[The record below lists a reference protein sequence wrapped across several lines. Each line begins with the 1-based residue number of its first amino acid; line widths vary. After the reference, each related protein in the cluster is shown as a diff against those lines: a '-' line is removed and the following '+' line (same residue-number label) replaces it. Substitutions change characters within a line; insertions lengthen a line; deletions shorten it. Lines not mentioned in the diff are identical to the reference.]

1 MAKTPEP
8 DIAEQISF
16 LGLTAEDRDALRE
29 LRPILEKNA
38 EGFVGAFY
46 RHLLSF
52 EPTRRLLRDPEVRD
66 RLLEKQRGYLLSLGN
81 PTLDERYIRD
91 RIEIGRAH
99 VRVGLGMRWYLGS
112 YALYL
117 SLLGPMLREA
127 YDREPERAERAL
139 SALTKLLLLDAQL
152 AVEAYVATRE
162 EQLEELNRE
171 LAAAARE
178 LETDYRRRGT
188 ELRETTQRARAA
200 EELASVANI
209 VAGLAH
215 EIGTPMGVIRGH
227 AELLDSSVRD
237 ERGRWRLQTIREQID
252 RISNIMRTLLNIAR
266 PHAPERM
273 LLDLRRVLDDTLAFL
288 GERFKRRGIAVERR
302 MVESAPLYG
311 DGEKLQ
317 QLFLNLFLNAADAM
331 PDGGTLSVDLNRGD
345 TGRLRVRVADT
356 GAGMTP
362 DAVRRIF
369 EPFYTSKPAGQGS
382 GLGLT
387 VAREIV
393 HNHDGSIEVS
403 SEVGQGT
410 EFRIEFPAAR
420 G

>member
-1 MAKTPEP
+1 VSEDPQP
-8 DIAEQISF
+8 DIVEQIAF
-16 LGLTAEDRDALRE
+16 LGLTAQDRDVLRE

-38 EGFVGAFY
+38 DGFVGAFY

-52 EPTRRLLRDPEVRD
+52 EPTRRMLSDPEVRD
-66 RLLEKQRGYLLSLGN
+66 RLLDKQRGYLLSLGN
-81 PTLDERYIRD
+81 PTLDEKYVQD
-91 RIEIGRAH
+91 RLEIGRAH
-99 VRVGLGMRWYLGS
+99 VRVGLATRWYLGAYS
-112 YALYL
+112 LYL
-117 SLLGPMLREA
+117 SLLGPMIREA

-152 AVEAYVATRE
+152 AMEAYVATRE
-162 EQLEELNRE
+162 EQLEHLNRE
-171 LAAAARE
+171 LATAARK
-178 LETDYRRRGT
+178 LEGEYQRRGT

-200 EELASVANI
+200 EELASVATI

-227 AELLDSSVRD
+227 AELLDSSVGD

-252 RISNIMRTLLNIAR
+252 RISSIMRTLLNIAR
-266 PHAPERM
+266 PHTPEST

-288 GERFKRRGIAVERR
+288 DERFKRRDIAVERR

-331 PDGGTLSVDLNRGD
+331 PGGGTLSVELTRGD

-356 GAGMTP
+356 GAGMSP
-362 DAVRRIF
+362 DALNRVF
-369 EPFYTSKPAGQGS
+369 EPFYTSKPAGKGS

-393 HNHDGSIEVS
+393 HNHDGIIEVS
-403 SEVGQGT
+403 SEVDRGT
-410 EFRIEFPAAR
+410 EFRIEFPGAR